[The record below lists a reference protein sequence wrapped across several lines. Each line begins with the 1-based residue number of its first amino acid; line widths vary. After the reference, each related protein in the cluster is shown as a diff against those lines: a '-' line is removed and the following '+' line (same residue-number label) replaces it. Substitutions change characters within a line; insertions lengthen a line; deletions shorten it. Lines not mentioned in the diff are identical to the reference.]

1 MTLPFSFDAHAL
13 LTHYGSPL
21 YVYNTSIIANQ
32 YARLSQAFS
41 GVKTRINYACKANT
55 NPELMR
61 FIHGLGAG
69 LDTVS
74 LYEIQIGMLC
84 GFKAEQII
92 FTPNSVSMHEIHEAV
107 KIGVHINVDNISI
120 LEQVGEHYG
129 GSLPVCIRINPH
141 VMGGGNYNISTGH
154 IDSKFGISIHQMR
167 HVERIVQHYSMKVNG
182 LHMHTGSDILDTDI
196 FLRAADILFDCA
208 ASFPDLSYLDFG
220 SGFKVA
226 YKPDDYE
233 TDLEELGQKLSERF
247 RNFCTSY
254 GRELE
259 LWFEPGKFLVSQS
272 GVFLVTA
279 NVLKQTTSAMFVG
292 VDSGLNH
299 LIRPMFYN
307 AYHTILNLSNPEGKQ
322 RIYTVV
328 GNICET
334 DTFASDRRLAE
345 VREGDV
351 LAFLNAGAY
360 GFSMASNYNSRP
372 RPAEVLV
379 NGSEHKL
386 IRRRE
391 TLEDILKTSIG
402 L

>member
-1 MTLPFSFDAHAL
+1 MKLPFLFDAPAL
-13 LTHYGSPL
+13 ITHYGSPL
-21 YVYNTSIIANQ
+21 YVYNTGVIAKQ
-32 YARLSQAFS
+32 YARLAEAFKT
-41 GVKTRINYACKANT
+41 VKTRINYACKANT

-74 LYEIQIGMLC
+74 LNEIHIGMRC
-84 GFKAEQII
+84 GFQPAQII

-107 KIGVHINVDNISI
+107 KLGVHINVDNISI

-129 GSLPVCIRINPH
+129 SSLPVCIRINPH

-208 ASFPDLSYLDFG
+208 ASFADLTYLDFG

-247 RNFCTSY
+247 QTFCTNY

-259 LWFEPGKFLVSQS
+259 LWFEPGKFLVSES
-272 GVFLVTA
+272 GVFLTTV

-292 VDSGLNH
+292 VDTGLNH

-307 AYHTILNLSNPEGKQ
+307 AYHTILNLSNPDGKQ

-372 RPAEVLV
+372 RPAEVAV
-379 NGSEHKL
+379 NGTDHKL

-391 TLEDILKTSIG
+391 TLDDILKTSEG